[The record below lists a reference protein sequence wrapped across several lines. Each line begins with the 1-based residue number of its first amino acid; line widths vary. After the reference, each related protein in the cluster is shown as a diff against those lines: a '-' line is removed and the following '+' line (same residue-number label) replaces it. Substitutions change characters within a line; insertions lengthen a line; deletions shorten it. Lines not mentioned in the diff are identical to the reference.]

1 MWPLGCRN
9 PQEWPY
15 VWWLSTEDSNLFR
28 VGVIVVQ
35 LLSPVGLFET
45 SWTVAHQASLSAMS
59 QSLLKY
65 LLNKWRHPAISSSV
79 APFSYPQSFP
89 ASQSFPVTQ
98 FFASDGQSI
107 GASAPASVL
116 PMNIQG
122 WFPLGLT
129 GLISLPS
136 KGLFGKL
143 MQALHLFSRKLIRHH
158 ETWDMNAKP
167 RALAFAEKS

>member
-28 VGVIVVQ
+28 VVVIAVQ

-65 LLNKWRHPAISSSV
+65 LLNK
-79 APFSYPQSFP
+79 
-89 ASQSFPVTQ
+89 
-98 FFASDGQSI
+98 
-107 GASAPASVL
+107 
-116 PMNIQG
+116 
-122 WFPLGLT
+122 
-129 GLISLPS
+129 
-136 KGLFGKL
+136 
-143 MQALHLFSRKLIRHH
+143 
-158 ETWDMNAKP
+158 
-167 RALAFAEKS
+167 